1 MEKTQNLNRRQAVYN
16 ERSRVNRNEYMHG
29 STAPDIR
36 RELEEAPRRRVNTN
50 ARKNRDKA
58 SYMNLPYVLFLVL
71 AVGVAVI
78 VLSGYIKAN
87 AQVVRSVGEIAAL
100 EKEYLNLK
108 ADNDEE
114 YSRIINS
121 IDLEEMKRIA
131 QEELGMHYANEGQI
145 ITYTNDLSDYVRQY
159 SDID

>member
-1 MEKTQNLNRRQAVYN
+1 MERTQNLNRRQVVYDD
-16 ERSRVNRNEYMHG
+16 RRQAKRNEYMRG

-71 AVGVAVI
+71 AVGVTVI
-78 VLSGYIKAN
+78 VLSAYIKAN
-87 AQVVRSVGEIAAL
+87 AQVVESVGEIAAL